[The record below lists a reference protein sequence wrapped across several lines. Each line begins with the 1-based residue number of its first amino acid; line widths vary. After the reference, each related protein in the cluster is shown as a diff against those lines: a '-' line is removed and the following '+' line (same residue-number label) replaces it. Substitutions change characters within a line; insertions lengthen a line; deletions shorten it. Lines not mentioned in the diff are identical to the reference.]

1 MKNNVLV
8 FDFDGTIADT
18 FHYILNLSN
27 QFSSEFNFKEI
38 APHEVEGMKDKTSQ
52 EVIKH
57 LGVPL
62 FKIPF
67 IVAKAKKELEKDIS
81 EIQPVEGLK
90 EILRQ
95 LKNFGYKMGILSS
108 NSSENVL
115 KFLKNHD
122 LDFFDFIGTTSK
134 IWSKNTS
141 LSKLMQDEGLSPETT
156 VYVGDETRDIEAA
169 KKAGVKCVAVTW
181 GYNSQKALKKHNPDY
196 LVTKPDELF
205 QLYGGVAA

>member
-1 MKNNVLV
+1 MKNSTLI

-38 APHEVEGMKDKTSQ
+38 APHEVEEMKDKTSQ
-52 EVIKH
+52 EVIRH
-57 LGVPL
+57 LGVPI

-90 EILRQ
+90 EILKQ
-95 LKNFGYKMGILSS
+95 FKGFGYKMGILTS
-108 NSSENVL
+108 NSSDNVL

-122 LDFFDFIGTTSK
+122 MDIFDFIGSTSK

-141 LSKLMQDEGLSPETT
+141 LTKIMKDNDLKAEEI
-156 VYVGDETRDIEAA
+156 VYIGDETRDID
-169 KKAGVKCVAVTW
+169 AGDIRDRFRRFWCT
-181 GYNSQKALKKHNPDY
+181 
-196 LVTKPDELF
+196 TTT
-205 QLYGGVAA
+205 